1 MGLSELDFIE
11 ALRKIA
17 THPAARGLADDAA
30 VLGDLVLTHDSIAEG
45 VHFLPDDPPASVG
58 WKLVAVNLSDLA
70 AKGAEPLAALM
81 SVTIGGDGAWEKGFL
96 AGVAAACETYGLP
109 LVGGDTIALPAGAP
123 RVLGLTAIGRGGSH
137 IPARCGGKPGD
148 RLWLIET
155 LGDAAAG
162 LAILQAD
169 RRAEGVLVEAYR
181 RPVPL
186 LAAGRRLAPLAH
198 AMMDVSDGLLLDLS
212 RLCSASGCGAT
223 VDLDA
228 LPLTRAF
235 IVERG
240 QDRAA
245 RLFAAT
251 GGDDYALL
259 AACAP
264 DLDPGLSL
272 CLPVGAMVT
281 AIGHLTDGG
290 GICLSDAAGEVPLP
304 ERLGYE
310 HHHRAATA
318 PLADCDARA
327 RIGDG
332 RRGAPQ
338 RRIGKASAQSGLP
351 ALISPL
357 NLFHTSSAWQA
368 RLPNAPRSTG
378 EIH

>member
-1 MGLSELDFIE
+1 MALGELDFIE
-11 ALRKIA
+11 ALRAIA

-58 WKLVAVNLSDLA
+58 WKLVTVNLSDLA

-81 SVTIGGDGAWEKGFL
+81 SVTIAGDGEWEERFL
-96 AGVAAACETYGLP
+96 AGVAAACEAYGLP
-109 LVGGDTIALPAGAP
+109 LVGGDTIALPIAAT
-123 RVLGLTAIGRGGSH
+123 RVLGLTAIGRGGER
-137 IPARCGGKPGD
+137 IPARSGGRPGD
-148 RLWLIET
+148 RLWLVGA

-162 LAILQAD
+162 LAALEAD
-169 RRAEGVLVEAYR
+169 RHAEGVLVEAYR

-186 LAAGRRLAPLAH
+186 LAAGRALAPHAD

-212 RLCSASGCGAT
+212 RLCVASGCGAA

-228 LPLTRAF
+228 LPLSRAF
-235 IVERG
+235 IAEHG
-240 QDRAA
+240 QHRAA

-264 DLDPGLSL
+264 DLEPILSL
-272 CLPVGAMVT
+272 CLPKGAMVT
-281 AIGHLTDGG
+281 AIGHLTGGG

-310 HHHRAATA
+310 HHHR
-318 PLADCDARA
+318 
-327 RIGDG
+327 
-332 RRGAPQ
+332 
-338 RRIGKASAQSGLP
+338 S
-351 ALISPL
+351 
-357 NLFHTSSAWQA
+357 
-368 RLPNAPRSTG
+368 
-378 EIH
+378 